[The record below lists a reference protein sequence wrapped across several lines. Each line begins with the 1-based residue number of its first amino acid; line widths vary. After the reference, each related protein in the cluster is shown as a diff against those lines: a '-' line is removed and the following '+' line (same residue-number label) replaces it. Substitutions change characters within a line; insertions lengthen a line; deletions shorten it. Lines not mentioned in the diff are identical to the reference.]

1 MRVRAAA
8 AMLPRPLLLL
18 LLLLA
23 LVPPAAASEAGV
35 TLGVFGV
42 LFAVLGLSACCC
54 LAGVGA
60 YFCCFLAPFSDIQSL
75 PTKLNP
81 EAEGEA

>member
-1 MRVRAAA
+1 MHAR
-8 AMLPRPLLLL
+8 L

-35 TLGVFGV
+35 TLGVVGV
-42 LFAVLGLSACCC
+42 ILAVLGLSACCC

-60 YFCCFLAPFSDIQSL
+60 YFCCFLAPFNNLQSL
-75 PTKLNP
+75 PDEVKP
-81 EAEGEA
+81 APGEDEP